1 MSASHPIT
9 FDKAIRFLLGAAIVV
24 GIVWLVNRLS
34 NVLLPFFLACL
45 ISYIL
50 EPLVEFGLKHLHLRW
65 RIVSIFVTLISVA
78 ALLFGL
84 AYLFLPSIMKEI
96 HQMGVMIND
105 YSRRGDTLPF
115 IPKEIHDYLVNY
127 FNESTMKELLEGQHF
142 ETLLNKGTSLI
153 SASVEFLLHTL
164 EWFLTF
170 IYVIFILL
178 DYKPLM
184 RGFALLVP
192 PKYRPIA
199 YKVGNDIKVSMNRY
213 FRGQA
218 VLALCAAVFYC
229 IGFSI
234 VGIPLA
240 IVLGILVGVLYMIP
254 YFQYITVIPVA
265 FVCLISSMGG
275 EVTFWAEFSKCL
287 LVYVV
292 SQCICDYM
300 LTPKIMGKAMG
311 LNPAIILLSL
321 SVWGT
326 LLGLIGMIIALP
338 LTTLL
343 LAYYEEYVINRHN
356 DDVTTDTIVNSSLGV
371 VSRDAVKSTKATK
384 TGKTGEKDERVG
396 KD

>member
-1 MSASHPIT
+1 MAASRPFT
-9 FDKAIRFLLGAAIVV
+9 FDRVIRWLIGA
-24 GIVWLVNRLS
+24 GIIAGAVWLLNILS

-50 EPLVEFGLKHLHLRW
+50 EPVVEFNLKHLHLRW
-65 RIVSIFVTLISVA
+65 RIVSIFFTLIVVG
-78 ALLFGL
+78 ALIVGL
-84 AYLFLPSIMKEI
+84 VYIFVPSIVKEI
-96 HQMGVMIND
+96 HQIGVMIND
-105 YSRRGDTLPF
+105 YSRHGRILPF
-115 IPKEIHDYLVNY
+115 LPKEIHDYLVNY
-127 FNESTMKELLEGQHF
+127 FDEETMNNLLEGQRI
-142 ETLLNKGTSLI
+142 ETLLSKGTSLI

-178 DYKPLM
+178 DYRELM
-184 RGFALLVP
+184 RGFAKLVP

-199 YKVGNDIKVSMNRY
+199 NKVGNDIKNSMNRY

-240 IVLGILVGVLYMIP
+240 IVLGILVGILYMIP
-254 YFQYITVIPVA
+254 YFQYITLIPVA
-265 FVCLISSMGG
+265 FVCIIASMGG
-275 EVTFWAEFSKCL
+275 EQTFWAVFSKCL

-292 SQCICDYM
+292 SQCICDYI

-343 LAYYEEYVINRHN
+343 LAYYEEYIIKCN
-356 DDVTTDTIVNSSLGV
+356 DDCEPVAAKSKDNTTSP
-371 VSRDAVKSTKATK
+371 
-384 TGKTGEKDERVG
+384 
-396 KD
+396 

>member
-9 FDKAIRFLLGAAIVV
+9 FDKVMRYLIAAAVTVGA
-24 GIVWLVNRLS
+24 VWLVNRLS
-34 NVLLPFFLACL
+34 NVLLPFCLACL

-50 EPLVEFGLKHLHLRW
+50 EPLVEFNLKHLHMRW
-65 RIVSIFVTLISVA
+65 RIVAIFATLIAVA
-78 ALLFGL
+78 AVIFGL
-84 AYLFLPSIMKEI
+84 AYIFVPSIMKEI

-105 YSRRGDTLPF
+105 YARRGDTMPF
-115 IPKEIHDYLVNY
+115 VPKEIHDWLVSY
-127 FNESTMKELLEGQHF
+127 FNEDTMKNLLEGQRF
-142 ETLLNKGTSLI
+142 EALLNKGTSLI

-178 DYKPLM
+178 DYRQLM
-184 RGFALLVP
+184 GGFSMLVP
-192 PKYRPIA
+192 PKYRPVA
-199 YKVGNDIKVSMNRY
+199 FKVGNDIKDSMNRY

-254 YFQYITVIPVA
+254 YFQYITLIPVA

-275 EVTFWAEFSKCL
+275 EVTFWTQFGKCL
-287 LVYVV
+287 LVYVF
-292 SQCICDYM
+292 SQCVCDYV

-356 DDVTTDTIVNSSLGV
+356 DPATTATIASSPLGV
-371 VSRDAVKSTKATK
+371 ISRK
-384 TGKTGEKDERVG
+384 EKNGSEEP
-396 KD
+396 KK

>member
-9 FDKAIRFLLGAAIVV
+9 LDKVFRFIIGAAVV
-24 GIVWLVNRLS
+24 AAIVWLVNILS

-50 EPLVEFGLKHLHLRW
+50 EPVVEFCITRMHIRW
-65 RIVSIFVTLISVA
+65 RIVAIFVTLFSVA
-78 ALLFGL
+78 AVILGL
-84 AYLFLPSIMKEI
+84 AYLFVPSILREI
-96 HQMGVMIND
+96 HQLGVMVND
-105 YSRRGDTLPF
+105 YSHRGELLPF
-115 IPKEIHDYLVNY
+115 LPQEVHDYLVEY
-127 FNESTMKELLEGQHF
+127 FDEDMMAKLMENQRF
-142 ETLLNKGTSLI
+142 ETLLSTGTSFI
-153 SASVEFLLHTL
+153 SASLEFLIHTL

-178 DYKPLM
+178 DYRHIM
-184 RGFALLVP
+184 RGFGLLIP

-199 YKVGNDIKVSMNRY
+199 FKVGNDIKNSMNRY

-254 YFQYITVIPVA
+254 YFQYITIIPVA
-265 FVCLISSMGG
+265 FVCLVFSMGG
-275 EVTFWAEFSKCL
+275 EVTFWTLFGKCL

-292 SQCICDYM
+292 SQCICDYI
-300 LTPKIMGKAMG
+300 LTPKIMGKVMG

-343 LAYYEEYVINRHN
+343 LAYYEEYVIFPKGH
-356 DDVTTDTIVNSSLGV
+356 DDTGGTETVTDSQQG
-371 VSRDAVKSTKATK
+371 DVKK
-384 TGKTGEKDERVG
+384 
-396 KD
+396 

>member
-9 FDKAIRFLLGAAIVV
+9 FDRVMRFILGAAIVAA
-24 GIVWLVNRLS
+24 IVWLVNRLS

-50 EPLVEFGLKHLHLRW
+50 EPIVEFCLTKLHFRW
-65 RIVSIFVTLISVA
+65 RIAAIFATLISVA
-78 ALLFGL
+78 GIVFGL

-96 HQMGVMIND
+96 HDMGVMIND
-105 YSRRGDTLPF
+105 YSRRGELMPF
-115 IPKEIHDYLVNY
+115 LPKEIHDYLVDY
-127 FNESTMKELLEGQHF
+127 FDEDMMKKLMEGQRF
-142 ETLLNKGTSLI
+142 ETLI
-153 SASVEFLLHTL
+153 SRGSTVITASVEFLLHTL

-178 DYKPLM
+178 DYRHIM
-184 RGFALLVP
+184 RGFGLLVP
-192 PKYRPIA
+192 PKFRPIA
-199 YKVGNDIKVSMNRY
+199 NKVGNDIKNSMNRY

-254 YFQYITVIPVA
+254 YFQYVTVIPVA

-275 EVTFWAEFSKCL
+275 EIPFWTLFGKCL
-287 LVYVV
+287 LVYVI
-292 SQCICDYM
+292 SQCICDYI
-300 LTPKIMGKAMG
+300 LTPKIMGKVMG

-343 LAYYEEYVINRHN
+343 LAYYEEYVIYPQEPHP
-356 DDVTTDTIVNSSLGV
+356 DKPCPPADS
-371 VSRDAVKSTKATK
+371 VS
-384 TGKTGEKDERVG
+384 
-396 KD
+396 

>member
-9 FDKAIRFLLGAAIVV
+9 LDKVFRFIIGAAVV
-24 GIVWLVNRLS
+24 AAIVWLVNILS

-50 EPLVEFGLKHLHLRW
+50 EPVVEFCITRMHIRW
-65 RIVSIFVTLISVA
+65 RIVAIFVTLFSVA
-78 ALLFGL
+78 AVILGL
-84 AYLFLPSIMKEI
+84 AYLFVPSILREI
-96 HQMGVMIND
+96 HQLGVMVND
-105 YSRRGDTLPF
+105 YSHRGELLPF
-115 IPKEIHDYLVNY
+115 LPQEVHDYLVEY
-127 FNESTMKELLEGQHF
+127 FDEDMMAKLMENQRF
-142 ETLLNKGTSLI
+142 ETLLSTGTSFI
-153 SASVEFLLHTL
+153 SASLEFLIHTL

-178 DYKPLM
+178 DYRHIM
-184 RGFALLVP
+184 RGFGLLIP

-199 YKVGNDIKVSMNRY
+199 FKVGNDIKNSMNRY

-254 YFQYITVIPVA
+254 YFQYITIIPVA
-265 FVCLISSMGG
+265 FVCLVFSMGG
-275 EVTFWAEFSKCL
+275 EVTFWTLFGKCL

-292 SQCICDYM
+292 SQCICDYI
-300 LTPKIMGKAMG
+300 LTPKIMGKVMG

-343 LAYYEEYVINRHN
+343 LAYYEEYVIFPKGH
-356 DDVTTDTIVNSSLGV
+356 DDTGGTETVTDSQHE
-371 VSRDAVKSTKATK
+371 DVKK
-384 TGKTGEKDERVG
+384 
-396 KD
+396 